1 LLVVKRLTLHTEWK
15 ATTKM
20 PLSSSQFSG
29 DDTPT
34 PMSLG
39 SSTTGSFAQQTAWR
53 TPRKGSTPLAYSKKT
68 AGTTFK
74 WDDDSQGSQL
84 PKSDKGA
91 GRNAE

>member
-1 LLVVKRLTLHTEWK
+1 MEWK

-20 PLSSSQFSG
+20 PISSSQIG
-29 DDTPT
+29 GGDTPT
-34 PMSLG
+34 PMALG

-53 TPRKGSTPLAYSKKT
+53 TPRGGTPLAYSKKT

-74 WDDDSQGSQL
+74 WDDDSSSNPL

>member
-1 LLVVKRLTLHTEWK
+1 MLEWK

-20 PLSSSQFSG
+20 PLSSSQFGG
-29 DDTPT
+29 DDTST

-53 TPRKGSTPLAYSKKT
+53 TPRKGGTPLAYSKKT

-74 WDDDSQGSQL
+74 WDDDSSSNPL
-84 PKSDKGA
+84 PKSDRGA

>member
-1 LLVVKRLTLHTEWK
+1 
-15 ATTKM
+15 M

-29 DDTPT
+29 GDTPT
-34 PMSLG
+34 PMALG

-53 TPRKGSTPLAYSKKT
+53 TPRSGVPLAYSKKT

-74 WDDDSQGSQL
+74 WDDDSQGAQL